1 MSETYDWLLLK
12 NQVGFP
18 LYLCSKELL
27 NRYAVL
33 LQDLD
38 LTYTQYVVMMYFWEK
53 ETSNVKRMSET
64 LLLDPSTLT
73 PVLKRLEQKG
83 YLRRERNAEDERN
96 LTIVLTEAGLKL
108 RKKALPV
115 PAAMKDSIGFTD
127 DEFVML
133 YRLLYKMLQNIEKSK
148 EKEE

>member
-1 MSETYDWLLLK
+1 MDASYDWLLLK

-18 LYLCSKELL
+18 MYLCGKELL
-27 NRYAVL
+27 NLYSAL

-73 PVLKRLEQKG
+73 PVLKRLEQKC
-83 YLRRERNAEDERN
+83 YLRRERSAADERN
-96 LTIVLTEAGLKL
+96 LTIVLTEEGLKL
-108 RKKALPV
+108 RERAMPV
-115 PAAMKDSIGFTD
+115 PVAMKDRLGLED
-127 DEFVML
+127 EEFVLL
-133 YRLLYKMLQNIEKSK
+133 YRLLYKILHNIKK
-148 EKEE
+148 

>member
-1 MSETYDWLLLK
+1 MNETFDWLLLK

-18 LYLCSKELL
+18 LYLCSKGLL
-27 NRYAVL
+27 SRYAVL
-33 LQDLD
+33 LKDLD

-96 LTIVLTEAGLKL
+96 LTIALTEEGLQL
-108 RKKALPV
+108 QKKALPIPV
-115 PAAMKDSIGFTD
+115 SMYHYVGLE
-127 DEFVML
+127 DEEFSEL
-133 YRLLYKMLQNIEKSK
+133 YRLLKKMLSNMEESK
-148 EKEE
+148 KKEG